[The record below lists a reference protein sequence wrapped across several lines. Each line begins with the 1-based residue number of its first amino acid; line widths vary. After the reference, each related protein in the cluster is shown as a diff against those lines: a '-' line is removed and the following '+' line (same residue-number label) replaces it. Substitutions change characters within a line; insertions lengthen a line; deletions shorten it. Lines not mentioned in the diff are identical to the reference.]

1 MITRLLPALIF
12 LAGFAVSPLATAQN
26 WRFLK
31 DAPIGYFTPKDSEL
45 FKTNLRD
52 ALDNGKDG
60 ERRSWSNSAS
70 GAAGSATLEET
81 LRQGDNVC
89 RRVRLDNHAK
99 GHGGFTH
106 KTFCKRSGKNWQV
119 QP

>member
-1 MITRLLPALIF
+1 MIARLLPTFIL
-12 LAGFAVSPLATAQN
+12 LAGLAVSLPATAQN

-31 DAPIGYFTPKDSEL
+31 DAPIAYFTTKDSEL
-45 FKTNLRD
+45 FKANLRD

-60 ERRSWSNSAS
+60 ERRSWSNNAS

-89 RRVRLDNHAK
+89 RRVRLDNAAK
-99 GHGGFTH
+99 GHGGFTR
-106 KTFCKRSGKNWQV
+106 KTFCKHAGKDWQV